1 MRKTRTTLLGLVG
14 LVVFACLL
22 LAGCAGVKPTASIP
36 VPSTSVPSLTTGRP
50 PEVNATLTKDRTVL
64 VATATPALTKNVSV
78 PVGIKLAISHPPR
91 LSETAHLT
99 VTVVSVFDA
108 PNSEARIELP
118 KGAVLLAGDL
128 RWQGSLKANVLV
140 QFLAAIKFVETGQK
154 TITAVAKSIESATS
168 SVSAVDEVV
177 LDVAETS
184 GQFHDFNPDPR
195 TPRPVEW
202 LPPGQTTP
210 VIIYPDALPVLSGTQ
225 PTAMPR
231 PIPATSEPT
240 ASLSHTTMSP
250 TSVKLAISHPPRLGE
265 TAYLTVTVVSV
276 FDAPNSE
283 ARLKLPKGAVLLG
296 GDLRWQGS
304 LKANVP
310 VQFSAAIK
318 FVETG
323 QKTITAVAESIESA
337 TSSVGGVD
345 EVVLDVAETSGQFH
359 VYDPRTPQPIEK
371 LVPGHAPV
379 TVYPDAPPVLSGT
392 QPPAIPVPSAVPTP
406 TSDPPVQRSESVP
419 IGIKLVIAHPP
430 RLGETM
436 HLTLR

>member
-1 MRKTRTTLLGLVG
+1 MRRSRTTLLGLVG

-22 LAGCAGVKPTASIP
+22 LAGCAGVQP
-36 VPSTSVPSLTTGRP
+36 TTG
-50 PEVNATLTKDRTVL
+50 
-64 VATATPALTKNVSV
+64 TP
-78 PVGIKLAISHPPR
+78 
-91 LSETAHLT
+91 
-99 VTVVSVFDA
+99 
-108 PNSEARIELP
+108 
-118 KGAVLLAGDL
+118 
-128 RWQGSLKANVLV
+128 
-140 QFLAAIKFVETGQK
+140 
-154 TITAVAKSIESATS
+154 
-168 SVSAVDEVV
+168 
-177 LDVAETS
+177 
-184 GQFHDFNPDPR
+184 
-195 TPRPVEW
+195 
-202 LPPGQTTP
+202 
-210 VIIYPDALPVLSGTQ
+210 

-323 QKTITAVAESIESA
+323 QKAIRAVARSVQSA
-337 TSSVGGVD
+337 TSSVSDVD
-345 EVVLDVAETSGQFH
+345 GVVLDVAETSGQFH
-359 VYDPRTPQPIEK
+359 VYDPRTPQPVEK

-419 IGIKLVIAHPP
+419 IGIKLAISHPP
-430 RLGETM
+430 RLGETAY
-436 HLTLR
+436 LTVTVVSVFDAPNSEARIELPDGARLVDGELTWQGALAGGAEGRCAGAVRVAPCRQPLADVLPGLDNNNGG